1 MRMDGN
7 LDRYLVECT
16 ARCLEEIEQN
26 KRPRMCVCVCIRICI
41 VSEHILNV
49 KYADVRG
56 RRRSAYLRK
65 YIMYLH
71 TVSKSGY
78 AFIFKGILISK
89 LRINYVSSKLIELI
103 DDLIKF
109 DNF

>member
-1 MRMDGN
+1 MPMF
-7 LDRYLVECT
+7 VE
-16 ARCLEEIEQN
+16 EEEVHTFVNIL
-26 KRPRMCVCVCIRICI
+26 CIYTLFQSLFQ
-41 VSEHILNV
+41 V
-49 KYADVRG
+49 
-56 RRRSAYLRK
+56 
-65 YIMYLH
+65 
-71 TVSKSGY
+71 Y

>member
-1 MRMDGN
+1 
-7 LDRYLVECT
+7 
-16 ARCLEEIEQN
+16 
-26 KRPRMCVCVCIRICI
+26 
-41 VSEHILNV
+41 
-49 KYADVRG
+49 
-56 RRRSAYLRK
+56 
-65 YIMYLH
+65 MYLH